1 MSSWR
6 LSMNKCSNGGV
17 QTLESLRQRLKTEAM
32 LCDENTEQYEV
43 RDSLFPCD
51 EVCLEI
57 DGPRVDLGD
66 DACCQQVQ
74 LPVPPPE
81 DVLSPPPA
89 PVKQPKRR
97 TKKAAEKK
105 PKAVEKL
112 CEDDDRDDK
121 NGEKEPTEEAQRNVF
136 DVETSPKVEEEL
148 QNQDVAAGGAAAGDD
163 ELDELG
169 ESDLD
174 LAFAAILADFK
185 HLTGRVKALSS
196 VLTDVQASG
205 VRRSFTGLS
214 RALNEAAAIAGSGA
228 KVPAAPRKKKAAA
241 GKK

>member
-32 LCDENTEQYEV
+32 LCDENTEQYEA

-121 NGEKEPTEEAQRNVF
+121 NGEKEPTEEAQRNVS

-148 QNQDVAAGGAAAGDD
+148 QNQDVAAGGATTGDD

>member
-6 LSMNKCSNGGV
+6 LSMNKCSSGV
-17 QTLESLRQRLKTEAM
+17 QTLDSLRQRLKTEAM
-32 LCDENTEQYEV
+32 LCDEATEQYEV

-57 DGPRVDLGD
+57 DGPRATEPSD
-66 DACCQQVQ
+66 DICQQVQ

-112 CEDDDRDDK
+112 CEDDDRDNK
-121 NGEKEPTEEAQRNVF
+121 NGEKEPTEEAQRSVS

-148 QNQDVAAGGAAAGDD
+148 QNQDVASGGAAAGDD

-205 VRRSFTGLS
+205 VRRSFAGLS
-214 RALNEAAAIAGSGA
+214 KALTEAAAIAAGGS
-228 KVPAAPRKKKAAA
+228 KVPVAPRKKKAAA

>member
-6 LSMNKCSNGGV
+6 LSMNKCSTSGV

-32 LCDENTEQYEV
+32 LCDETTEQYEA
-43 RDSLFPCD
+43 RDCLFPCD
-51 EVCLEI
+51 EACLEI

-74 LPVPPPE
+74 LPVPPPLDE
-81 DVLSPPPA
+81 VQSPPPA
-89 PVKQPKRR
+89 PAKQAKRR
-97 TKKAAEKK
+97 TKKQADKK

-112 CEDDDRDDK
+112 CDEEHRD
-121 NGEKEPTEEAQRNVF
+121 EAETADEAPRNVS
-136 DVETSPKVEEEL
+136 DVDSTGPVMPEP
-148 QNQDVAAGGAAAGDD
+148 QDQDTAAGALAGED

-185 HLTGRVKALSS
+185 GLTGRVKALAS

-205 VRRSFTGLS
+205 VRRSFAGLS
-214 RALNEAAAIAGSGA
+214 KALTEAAAIAAGGS